1 LVDCETTYAV
11 FVRLSSNLRVDDFDH
26 RCLVVQSGWQGAAE
40 AYLIHLFKPAWN
52 NETGICFGLGKHGD
66 DPGTRAPWD
75 TVHRGREWAHRDSH
89 IKDSRPIEEILVSLR
104 NHFAT
109 TEIYQDLD
117 SVIKGFFDELKQ
129 L

>member
-1 LVDCETTYAV
+1 M
-11 FVRLSSNLRVDDFDH
+11 
-26 RCLVVQSGWQGAAE
+26 GAPRP
-40 AYLIHLFKPAWN
+40 HM
-52 NETGICFGLGKHGD
+52 
-66 DPGTRAPWD
+66 
-75 TVHRGREWAHRDSH
+75 
-89 IKDSRPIEEILVSLR
+89 KDSRPIEEILVSLR